1 MVVVDPLSPI
11 SAWGLA
17 QNWRPSSQSGGSPGA
32 SDLALLV
39 VLMISSQAGGD
50 AVSLAWPASAV
61 GLNLY
66 STDAFT
72 QQVPW
77 IPVTNTPVLSS
88 NKWVVNVS
96 PLANRACFYRLQ
108 SANSP

>member
-1 MVVVDPLSPI
+1 
-11 SAWGLA
+11 
-17 QNWRPSSQSGGSPGA
+17 
-32 SDLALLV
+32 
-39 VLMISSQAGGD
+39 MISSQAGGD

-77 IPVTNTPVLSS
+77 IPVTNTLVLS
-88 NKWVVNVS
+88 K
-96 PLANRACFYRLQ
+96 
-108 SANSP
+108 